1 MLVLSVCLNVRRSR
15 LRRISSYIDRNRVGE
30 ILPIYMLCIFTMG
43 SLAILE
49 KGSLPVVAEE
59 TEEKW
64 WLHSSAPASH
74 MYLQYWDKPYSG
86 YQLMTSKEW
95 RRITKTLPRLW
106 KDAYLQCGKNITV
119 TEVVRAEDDYTV
131 YTVVIEDGDRYV
143 RYRNL
148 PGYSAK
154 SVIFDEIL
162 GIENY
167 QFYTTLVCQQ
177 TPIWDT
183 VIRICRSKG
192 AKVTRTTDGWT
203 FES

>member
-1 MLVLSVCLNVRRSR
+1 
-15 LRRISSYIDRNRVGE
+15 
-30 ILPIYMLCIFTMG
+30 MLCIFTMG
-43 SLAILE
+43 NLAVLE
-49 KGSLPVVAEE
+49 GGPDQVVADQE
-59 TEEKW
+59 EEKW
-64 WLHSSAPASH
+64 WLANPDAPASH
-74 MYLQYWDKPYSG
+74 MYLQYWSKPYSG
-86 YQLMTSKEW
+86 WELMSSKEW
-95 RRITKTLPRLW
+95 RRITKSLPNLW
-106 KDAYLQCGKNITV
+106 RDAYLQNGKNITV
-119 TEVVRAEDDYTV
+119 TEVVRDDDYTV
-131 YTVVIEDGDRYV
+131 YTVIIEDGDRYV

-154 SVIFDEIL
+154 GVIFDEIL

>member
-1 MLVLSVCLNVRRSR
+1 
-15 LRRISSYIDRNRVGE
+15 
-30 ILPIYMLCIFTMG
+30 MLCIFTMG
-43 SLAILE
+43 KLSILE
-49 KGSLPVVAEE
+49 GGPLPVVADEE
-59 TEEKW
+59 GAEWKW
-64 WLHSSAPASH
+64 WLNSSAPASH

-95 RRITKTLPRLW
+95 RRITKSLPRLW
-106 KDAYLQCGKNITV
+106 KDAYIQRGKNITI
-119 TEVVRAEDDYTV
+119 TEVVRDDDYTV
-131 YTVVIEDGDRYV
+131 YTLVIEDGDRYV

-148 PGYSAK
+148 PGYDAK
-154 SVIFDEIL
+154 GTVFDELL

-177 TPIWDT
+177 TPTWDT

-192 AKVTRTTDGWT
+192 VKVVRTTDGWT